1 VARLLVGPPR
11 RCHSTET
18 DTPRL
23 FNPQDKDSSISPS
36 PCGNLPGPIPPGLP
50 GRALSYS
57 VTRGKAT
64 AEGIIAG
71 TRVFRAGARV
81 RRELPSWIAP
91 RPIAES
97 RSAYPQPPPVEGRPH
112 DAAEARLRS
121 YPFPMPPGSLPSLK
135 PGDYAGSQF
144 LPEDPEPSRTSAL
157 VTGDASQCSPAYR
170 SAHTSS
176 TSLPSTSSLPAT
188 EADRRHHFYQSDL
201 GDYASGPVRPL
212 STLPPPHT
220 SPPSFAPQAPSYW
233 QNIPGMGT
241 ADAVPYIF
249 EPIPVGEESLN
260 LVQVDESN
268 GAETPDPDSL
278 TAMWCLLDE
287 ETQAQGGVEGS
298 TTATAGDLGTFWDVE
313 GVQAEEYWPQFNGAC
328 VPLDGGMMQSLTTP
342 GLPGSFE
349 NPVELSSS
357 VAAQIAAGWESYTA
371 QAAQEAAFPQMQPQ
385 LGAYQ
390 TVYNPTTVYLEVV
403 YRPQPAQEPQD
414 QPSSSRTGDEAQGPF
429 LSTHLP
435 LSPIE
440 AGATASSGLSRPT
453 ASSSN
458 SREQPLIASLPPSAH
473 IMPIPPDISSS
484 AYPPTP
490 LSVDPSGLPT
500 VAGGDGATAL

>member
-1 VARLLVGPPR
+1 
-11 RCHSTET
+11 
-18 DTPRL
+18 
-23 FNPQDKDSSISPS
+23 
-36 PCGNLPGPIPPGLP
+36 
-50 GRALSYS
+50 
-57 VTRGKAT
+57 
-64 AEGIIAG
+64 
-71 TRVFRAGARV
+71 
-81 RRELPSWIAP
+81 
-91 RPIAES
+91 
-97 RSAYPQPPPVEGRPH
+97 
-112 DAAEARLRS
+112 
-121 YPFPMPPGSLPSLK
+121 
-135 PGDYAGSQF
+135 
-144 LPEDPEPSRTSAL
+144 
-157 VTGDASQCSPAYR
+157 
-170 SAHTSS
+170 
-176 TSLPSTSSLPAT
+176 
-188 EADRRHHFYQSDL
+188 
-201 GDYASGPVRPL
+201 
-212 STLPPPHT
+212 
-220 SPPSFAPQAPSYW
+220 
-233 QNIPGMGT
+233 MGT

-249 EPIPVGEESLN
+249 EPIPIGEESLN

-268 GAETPDPDSL
+268 GAEMPDPDSL

-298 TTATAGDLGTFWDVE
+298 TTATAGDSGTFWDV
-313 GVQAEEYWPQFNGAC
+313 GVQAEEYWPQLNGPC

-357 VAAQIAAGWESYTA
+357 VVAQIAAGWDAYTA
-371 QAAQEAAFPQMQPQ
+371 QAAQQAAFPQMQPR

-458 SREQPLIASLPPSAH
+458 SREQPLIAGLPPSAH

>member
-1 VARLLVGPPR
+1 LSPLRIGGPFERYSSGSDLSVLRAETLFFVPVAPGKAPWIQVPAPSQGRQDQASRRTGAREGHCQEEGAPWRGCSWVLLDGVTAPKLTLPGS
-11 RCHSTET
+11 STRKT
-18 DTPRL
+18 RTRASP
-23 FNPQDKDSSISPS
+23 PS
-36 PCGNLPGPIPPGLP
+36 PCGNLPGPTPPGLP

-170 SAHTSS
+170 SAQTSS

-188 EADRRHHFYQSDL
+188 EVDRRHHFHQSDL

-233 QNIPGMGT
+233 QNMPGMYASTGQL
-241 ADAVPYIF
+241 PRRRK
-249 EPIPVGEESLN
+249 
-260 LVQVDESN
+260 
-268 GAETPDPDSL
+268 GAE
-278 TAMWCLLDE
+278 
-287 ETQAQGGVEGS
+287 GR
-298 TTATAGDLGTFWDVE
+298 
-313 GVQAEEYWPQFNGAC
+313 
-328 VPLDGGMMQSLTTP
+328 
-342 GLPGSFE
+342 
-349 NPVELSSS
+349 
-357 VAAQIAAGWESYTA
+357 I
-371 QAAQEAAFPQMQPQ
+371 
-385 LGAYQ
+385 
-390 TVYNPTTVYLEVV
+390 
-403 YRPQPAQEPQD
+403 
-414 QPSSSRTGDEAQGPF
+414 
-429 LSTHLP
+429 
-435 LSPIE
+435 
-440 AGATASSGLSRPT
+440 
-453 ASSSN
+453 
-458 SREQPLIASLPPSAH
+458 PPS
-473 IMPIPPDISSS
+473 
-484 AYPPTP
+484 
-490 LSVDPSGLPT
+490 
-500 VAGGDGATAL
+500 